1 MSVSLTRRQMLV
13 GGLTAAGALAAG
25 GLSRTLGGEPA
36 PAKPLIPDRS
46 PQAPASPVAIQRCES
61 YEPKVVREQLNACLK
76 LIGGLGD
83 LVRGKTVTIK
93 VNLTGSTAPA
103 CGMPAIRTYH
113 THPAVVAAVCAALAD
128 GGAKQI
134 YVVESFY
141 FREPCEQALNAAG
154 WDCDA
159 IKSAGDH
166 RVAFENTRNRGSWPA
181 YSRLKVPWGG
191 FVFPSFDVNARY
203 EKTDVFVSIAKLKDH
218 GAAGVTGAVK
228 NLFGVPPQAL
238 YGDDAPNE
246 DSLKARVA
254 QFHLGKK
261 RDVPGLPEQ
270 VCGPLPEG
278 VEPWKFRVPRITS
291 DVLGAR
297 PVDLAIV
304 EAVET
309 VIGGEGPWLK
319 IMPTSPKLMMAGR
332 NAVCTDAV
340 CAAVMG
346 YDPEA
351 PHMQFPFSGE
361 NHLKLLAS
369 VGVGT
374 NDLKRIEVRGLPVD
388 KARHP
393 FRLPTEK
400 VAATAWPYY
409 GMHIA

>member
-13 GGLTAAGALAAG
+13 GGLGAAGVLAAG

-36 PAKPLIPDRS
+36 PSQPLIPDRS
-46 PQAPASPVAIQRCES
+46 QNAPTSPVAIQRCES
-61 YEPKVVREQLNACLK
+61 YEPKVVREQLDAALK

-113 THPAVVAAVCAALAD
+113 THPAVVAALCAALAD

-141 FREPCEQALNAAG
+141 FRDPCEQALNAAG
-154 WDCDA
+154 WECDA

-166 RVAFENTRNRGSWPA
+166 RVAFENTRNRGPWPE

-191 FVFPSFDVNARY
+191 FVYPSFDVNARY
-203 EKTDVFVSIAKLKDH
+203 EKTDVFISVAKLKDH
-218 GAAGVTGAVK
+218 GSAGVTAAVK
-228 NLFGVPPQAL
+228 NLFGVPPQSL
-238 YGDDAPNE
+238 YGGQAPDEN
-246 DSLKARVA
+246 SLEARVD
-254 QFHLGKK
+254 QFHFGKK

-278 VEPWKFRVPRITS
+278 EPAWKFRVPRITS
-291 DVLGAR
+291 DILGAR

-309 VIGGEGPWLK
+309 TIGGEGPWMK
-319 IMPTSPKLMMAGR
+319 IRPTAPKLMFAGR

-346 YDPEA
+346 YDPQA
-351 PHMQFPFSGE
+351 DHMQFPFPGE
-361 NHLKLLAS
+361 NHLKLLAMA
-369 VGVGT
+369 GVGT
-374 NDLKRIEVRGLPVD
+374 NDLKRIAVKGLSVD
-388 KARHP
+388 QARHP
-393 FRLPTEK
+393 FRSPTEK
-400 VAATAWPYY
+400 FAAGRSPYY
-409 GMHIA
+409 GVHLA